1 MDMRIEQSSSLS
13 PTVTRRAGHAPSGD
27 SRFAEALSQDATTSG
42 ANAPK
47 AVATVDNLFIL
58 QEVAQDLSGRR
69 RAAMQRGDGMLD
81 RLDDIRIALLTG
93 SLPRG
98 QLEALR
104 RMARERGDVLNDP
117 QLQSVLDE
125 IELRVA
131 VELAKLDK
139 VD

>member
-1 MDMRIEQSSSLS
+1 MRIEQASPLS
-13 PTVTRRAGHAPSGD
+13 PGVARVAAHAASGEG
-27 SRFAEALSQDATTSG
+27 RFAEALSQDSSATA

-47 AVATVDNLFIL
+47 AAATVDNLFIL
-58 QEVAQDLSGRR
+58 QEVADDLAGRR
-69 RAAMQRGDGMLD
+69 RAAVKRGDSMLD

-93 SLPRG
+93 ALPRG
-98 QLEALR
+98 QLESLR
-104 RMARERGDVLNDP
+104 SMAKERGDMLNDP

-139 VD
+139 VA

>member
-1 MDMRIEQSSSLS
+1 MRIEQASPLS
-13 PTVTRRAGHAPSGD
+13 PSVARRAAQAPSGEG
-27 SRFAEALSQDATTSG
+27 RFAEALSQDATTNA

-58 QEVAQDLSGRR
+58 QEVAEDLTGRR
-69 RAAMQRGDGMLD
+69 RAALQRGDSMLD

-98 QLEALR
+98 QLESLR
-104 RMARERGDVLNDP
+104 RMAKERGDVLTDP

-139 VD
+139 VA